1 MPRRGID
8 ISIVILCALCLGAL
22 GGFGGAY
29 YFVQRAERAQ
39 LISEAARERE
49 AAARVP
55 FVTAVAQPKKAA
67 AITASSTEPL
77 VQKALPST
85 GAFNLDI
92 AFFPQAPKKNWD
104 VYHEDYCEE
113 AAVLGVHAFLKEK
126 KYSTDQ
132 MEVELEKMRD
142 WEINTFGYFE
152 STSIEQTARIAREY
166 LGYKKVRVIERPT
179 IAMIRAEVAAGH
191 PVIVPANGKQL
202 KNPHFKNGGPEYHM
216 YVIRGFTERGDVIT
230 NDPGTQFGENYV
242 YKVSVVM
249 SSMAD
254 WNNGEDHDALPTGT
268 PAVLVI
274 E

>member
-1 MPRRGID
+1 MGAFCFNEP
-8 ISIVILCALCLGAL
+8 SIPHP
-22 GGFGGAY
+22 
-29 YFVQRAERAQ
+29 VQRR
-39 LISEAARERE
+39 
-49 AAARVP
+49 
-55 FVTAVAQPKKAA
+55 
-67 AITASSTEPL
+67 
-77 VQKALPST
+77 
-85 GAFNLDI
+85 